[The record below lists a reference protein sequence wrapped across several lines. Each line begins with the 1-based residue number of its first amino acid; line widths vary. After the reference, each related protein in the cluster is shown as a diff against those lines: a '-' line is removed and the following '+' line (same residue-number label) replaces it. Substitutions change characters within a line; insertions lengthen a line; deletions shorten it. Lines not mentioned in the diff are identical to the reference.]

1 MAEKTTDMLMMIE
14 KSGQAM
20 PAECSAQIDKT
31 DALMKGF
38 QAGKYF
44 EVDDFDF
51 GISLTDTDA
60 SAKNANPP
68 PLVGG
73 TQPGQPA
80 QKTGAR
86 FTKWIQGM
94 GATNYTIEMEP
105 FSFSRQMDSAS
116 MGLFYACFLTKSF
129 DAATLVM
136 RKAGGVIDATTGLG
150 AVPFLRID
158 FNSILIVGMD
168 WDGAEVVKEKCKFVC
183 RRVSVQYRP
192 QLHDGSP
199 GQTVGGDWLSLKK
212 TT

>member
-1 MAEKTTDMLMMIE
+1 MAEKSTDMLMMIE

-20 PAECSAQIDKT
+20 AAECSAAIDKT

-38 QAGKYF
+38 QVGKYF

-60 SAKNANPP
+60 SAKGTSPP
-68 PLVGG
+68 HNGG
-73 TQPGQPA
+73 VTQPGQPA

-86 FTKWIQGM
+86 FSKWVQGM
-94 GATNYTIEMEP
+94 GATAYTIEMEP
-105 FSFSRQMDSAS
+105 FSFTRQMDIAS
-116 MGLFYACFLTKSF
+116 VGLFYSCFLTKSF

-136 RKAGGVIDATTGLG
+136 RKSGGILDTNTGISNI
-150 AVPFLRID
+150 PFLRID
-158 FNSILIVGMD
+158 FSGILIVGID
-168 WDGAEVVKEKCKFVC
+168 WDGGEVVKEKCKFVC

-192 QLHDGSP
+192 QLHDGTA
-199 GQTVGGDWLSLKK
+199 GQTVGGDWLALKK